1 MNKKKQIKRVL
12 AAIAIIAATHPKGFT
27 YNIQEGMLQSTG
39 YAVAILATQNS
50 HGAEG
55 FLKVVGYA
63 IKNNIQCIGGWLD
76 KKSGRFYFD
85 ATVIVSEKKEAIA
98 LGKANKQI
106 AIFNLNSKREI
117 RLA

>member
-1 MNKKKQIKRVL
+1 MLQSQSLQRLI
-12 AAIAIIAATHPKGFT
+12 PSGFT
-27 YNIQEGMLQSTG
+27 YNIQEGLLQLTS
-39 YAVAILATQNS
+39 YAVAVSETQNC

-55 FLKVVGYA
+55 LLKVVEFA
-63 IKNNIQCIGGWLD
+63 IKNDIQCVGGWLN
-76 KKSGRFYFD
+76 KQTGHFYFD

-106 AIFNLNSKREI
+106 AIYNLNRKREI